1 MLLDLYKYSG
11 IHSKMKGMSRGLLT
25 EEDYIEL
32 LGKKSVIEI
41 ALYLESNTSY
51 KTALKSAGDTASIH
65 RGELEKILQ
74 KSFED
79 DFVKLMKFENGG
91 NKEFLR
97 IYILRYEIELL
108 KVMLRMLEN
117 NTLNTFERRIN
128 EYFLKS
134 MTIDVDKLKTSHNLP
149 QFIENL
155 KGSVYSKLLSPFIV
169 NTEHLNLFSIEMS
182 LDVYYFK
189 RVWKLKDKLLSPS
202 DALIVKQTFGSE
214 VDLLNILWI
223 IRCKK
228 YFNTPKELIYSFI
241 VPINYRLRREQL
253 KPLVEAETADE
264 VLLLLEKTRYK
275 GLFNRDD
282 LFLEQYYLSYVA
294 RIFYRKSRL
303 ETFSIMSSLGYLHI
317 KEIEMTNIIKIIEG
331 VRYSENIREIKGYV
345 IGKGGG
351 SVGG

>member
-11 IHSKMKGMSRGLLT
+11 IHSKVKGMSRNLLS

-32 LGKKSVIEI
+32 LGKKSVTEI
-41 ALYLESNTSY
+41 AIYLENYTSY
-51 KTALKSAGDTASIH
+51 KTALKSAGDIASIH

-79 DFVKLMKFENGG
+79 DFFKLMKFENGG
-91 NKEFLR
+91 NKGFLR
-97 IYILRYEIELL
+97 LYILRYEIELL
-108 KVMLRMLEN
+108 KVMLRMMEN
-117 NTLNTFERRIN
+117 NTLSTFQRQIN

-134 MTIDVDKLKTSHNLP
+134 MTIDVDKLKTSHNIS

-155 KGSVYSKLLSPFIV
+155 KGSVYSRLLSPFIV

-189 RVWKLKDKLLSPS
+189 RAWKVKNRLLTTS
-202 DALIVKQTFGSE
+202 DALIVKETLGSE
-214 VDLLNILWI
+214 IDLLNILWI

-241 VPINYRLRREQL
+241 VPINYRLRKEQL
-253 KPLVEAETADE
+253 ITLVEAETADE
-264 VLLLLEKTRYK
+264 VLLLLEKTSYK
-275 GLFNRDD
+275 GIFNRDD

-294 RIFYRKSRL
+294 KTIYRKSRNFP
-303 ETFSIMSSLGYLHI
+303 FSIMSTLGYLHL
-317 KEIEMTNIIKIIEG
+317 KELEIANIIKIIEG
-331 VRYSENIREIKGYV
+331 VRYSESVNEIKGYV

>member
-11 IHSKMKGMSRGLLT
+11 LHSKVKGMSRGLLT
-25 EEDYIEL
+25 EGDYIEL
-32 LGKKSVIEI
+32 LGKKSVTEI

-51 KTALKSAGDTASIH
+51 KAALKSVNETASIH
-65 RGELEKILQ
+65 RGELEKIIQ
-74 KSFED
+74 QSFED
-79 DFVKLMKFENGG
+79 DFIKIMKFEKGG

-117 NTLNTFERRIN
+117 DTLNTLERHIN

-134 MTIDVDKLKTSHNLP
+134 MTIDVDRLKTSHNIS

-169 NTEHLNLFSIEMS
+169 NKEHLNLFSIEMS
-182 LDVYYFK
+182 LDIYYFK
-189 RVWKLKDKLLSPS
+189 QVWKLKNKLLSPS
-202 DALIVKQTFGSE
+202 DALIVKETFGSE
-214 VDLLNILWI
+214 VDLLNILWV

-241 VPINYRLRREQL
+241 VPINHKLQKEQL
-253 KPLVEAETADE
+253 KSLVEAETFDD
-264 VLLLLEKTRYK
+264 VLLLIEKTRYK
-275 GLFNRDD
+275 NVFNKDD

-294 RIFYRKSRL
+294 KILYSKSRL
-303 ETFSIMSSLGYLHI
+303 EPFSIMSSLGYLHI
-317 KEIEMTNIIKIIEG
+317 KEIEIANIIKIIEG
-331 VRYSENIREIKGYV
+331 VRYSENMREIKGYV

-351 SVGG
+351 TVGD